1 MSFEEIRVITIVYI
15 SALLPIYL
23 VIKNKSALPDW
34 VPCIYIGAFIACA
47 LGWELWF
54 TYGWIDGDSV
64 NIRRSEN
71 LNQWLPIHINWLMNS
86 LADAG
91 TITLGGLWLMWMNA
105 KKDYKVFTYWNWSAF
120 SVFMLWCISQNILVE
135 MFLYH
140 DQLSEGKDLS
150 WAPLSPAGPYFNPIL
165 FEFNDRSLMLQ
176 TQIPWLLLPA
186 FIYKAVIF
194 MNKKGSYE
202 MTPEN

>member
-23 VIKNKSALPDW
+23 VIKNKSDLPDW
-34 VPCIYIGAFIACA
+34 VPSIYIGAFIVCA

-71 LNQWLPIHINWLMNS
+71 LNQWLPMHINWLMNS

-202 MTPEN
+202 MTPED